1 MSKNR
6 FQGSE
11 YFKNLDTESDKS
23 HYKKKLSLK
32 DGTIL
37 QDPWNIESGWVDD
50 ISQLPDIMFGDIYC
64 YLINTPSEFTGE
76 KMKAFKSLEAYK
88 YFLAG
93 HVQDISIKVLQN
105 YPYRI
110 IKTKVT

>member
-1 MSKNR
+1 MSKNC

-11 YFKNLDTESDKS
+11 YFKNLDTKSDKS

-64 YLINTPSEFTGE
+64 YLINTPSCLLYTSPSPRDRG
-76 KMKAFKSLEAYK
+76 
-88 YFLAG
+88 
-93 HVQDISIKVLQN
+93 
-105 YPYRI
+105 
-110 IKTKVT
+110 